1 MGSSPPSLKR
11 PLTLVLETSACTE
24 KTGMIVEGGD
34 GDPGCEK
41 KVGTG
46 GSQGSPLLLL
56 GVGPNKWIHMAH
68 S

>member
-1 MGSSPPSLKR
+1 VGSEPPSLKR
-11 PLTLVLETSACTE
+11 QLTLVLTLACTE

-46 GSQGSPLLLL
+46 GSQGSSLLFF
-56 GVGPNKWIHMAH
+56 GGWTKQMDTHGP
-68 S
+68 